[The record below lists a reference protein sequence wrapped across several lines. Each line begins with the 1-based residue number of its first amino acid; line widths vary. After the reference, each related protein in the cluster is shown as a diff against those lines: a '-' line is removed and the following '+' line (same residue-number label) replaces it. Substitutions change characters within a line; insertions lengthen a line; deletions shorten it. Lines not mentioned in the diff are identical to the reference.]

1 MMMDWIQQ
9 IQFPDG
15 SLGFLHAWFNKQL
28 IFAMGQ
34 RVAIIFVIAFLFS
47 KSKAFE
53 LLVKNTMQKRD
64 WGALYVIFFLI
75 SFMGSVI
82 ADQVTIQTPENHW
95 GNATITKI
103 EPALFADNS
112 MDNPLTATTQ
122 VDARSIGAVL
132 AGLLGG
138 PILGAAVGV
147 SAGLARYLMGGDAA
161 LAGATGTA
169 LAGLVAGLIYL
180 LILRVKP
187 GMRFNWKVAFFTAC
201 LVEVIMKCLVL
212 ITNPPLAKGL
222 AMIQIT
228 AIPNTLGN
236 GIGTALFVS
245 ILNAYDKTAASF
257 STNALR
263 MAEFFAKVLKRD
275 LPRQRKAARIA
286 RFIQK
291 ETGIAAVAITDQTQ
305 LIAFNGI
312 GADHHH
318 VGDVMATGLVK
329 KAIDTNEIIFIDGFN
344 NHFRC
349 KKSQRCPLH
358 SALIAPVVVN
368 EEVEGTILLFE
379 PKHRF
384 FPKMNHELG
393 KGLASLL
400 SEQILASRYPEL
412 LTRAEDQYIRTRVDP
427 HFFANA
433 LTTISAI
440 TRKDVG
446 EARSLMRKLASLM
459 RERIN
464 SEQGTNTLKQE
475 LAFLNDYIAIEK
487 ARFGDQLQ
495 IEVKTD
501 NSLLNMVMPRFVLQL
516 LVENAIKHGITRLL
530 ETGFIEVNT
539 YRYEDESVRINVK
552 DNAGLFCEN
561 EVAKTRG
568 HGMKLADDLIKAQF
582 NSNEYGL
589 TVNCQPNQYTIVTVT
604 LPLVVEN
611 LEEESEEKAVHDS
624 HY

>member
-1 MMMDWIQQ
+1 MIMDWIQQ
-9 IQFPDG
+9 IEFSSGNLD
-15 SLGFLHAWFNKQL
+15 FIRHWINVQL
-28 IFAMGQ
+28 IFAMCQ
-34 RVAIIFVIAFLFS
+34 RVAIIFVIAILFS

-53 LLVKNTMQKRD
+53 LLLKNTMQKRD
-64 WGALYVIFFLI
+64 WVVLYAIFFFI
-75 SFMGSVI
+75 SSMGSMI
-82 ADQVTIQTPENHW
+82 ADQVTIHTAESHW
-95 GNATITKI
+95 ADSVIIKI
-103 EPALFADNS
+103 EPALFAENS
-112 MDNPLTATTQ
+112 MENPQIATTQ
-122 VDARSIGAVL
+122 VEARSIGAIL

-138 PILGAAVGV
+138 PLLGSAVGI
-147 SAGLARYLMGGDAA
+147 SAGLVRYLMGGDAA
-161 LAGATGTA
+161 LAGTIGTT

-180 LILRVKP
+180 LVLRIQP
-187 GMRFNWKVAFFTAC
+187 SMRFNWKVAFFTAC
-201 LVEVIMKCLVL
+201 LVELIMKCIVF

-222 AMIQIT
+222 AMIQVT

-275 LPRQRKAARIA
+275 LTAQRKAARIA

-291 ETGIAAVAITDQTQ
+291 ETGIAAVAITDQTR
-305 LIAFNGI
+305 LIAFDGM

-318 VGDVMATGLVK
+318 VGDVIATGLIK
-329 KAIDTNEIIFIDGFN
+329 KAIDTNAIIFIDGYN

-349 KKSQRCPLH
+349 KKSQCCPLH

-368 EEVEGTILLFE
+368 EEVEGAILLFE

-412 LTRAEDQYIRTRVDP
+412 LARAEDQYLRTRVDP

-440 TRKDVG
+440 SRKDAG

-464 SEQGTNTLKQE
+464 SEEGSNTLKQE
-475 LAFLNDYIAIEK
+475 LNFLNDYIDIEK
-487 ARFGDQLQ
+487 ARFGNQLQ

-501 NSLLNMVMPRFVLQL
+501 TSLLNMVMPRFVLQL
-516 LVENAIKHGITRLL
+516 LVENAIKHGISQLL
-530 ETGFIEVNT
+530 DAGLIEVKI
-539 YRYEDESVRINVK
+539 YRIDDQLVRIDVK

-561 EVAKTRG
+561 EAAETGG
-568 HGMKLADDLIKAQF
+568 HGMSLADDLIKTQF

-589 TVNCQPNQYTIVTVT
+589 TVKCEPYQNTIVTVT
-604 LPLVVEN
+604 FPYVVEN
-611 LEEESEEKAVHDS
+611 IDCEEQVVETHHS
-624 HY
+624 

>member
-15 SLGFLHAWFNKQL
+15 SLGFLRDWFNTQL

-34 RVAIIFVIAFLFS
+34 RVAIIFVIAYLFS

-53 LLVKNTMQKRD
+53 LLVKNTMGKRD
-64 WGALYVIFFLI
+64 WVVLYVIFFFI
-75 SFMGSVI
+75 SSMGSII
-82 ADQVTIQTPENHW
+82 ADQVTIHTAESHW
-95 GNATITKI
+95 ADSGIIKI

-112 MDNPLTATTQ
+112 MENSLIATTQ
-122 VDARSIGAVL
+122 VEARTIGAVL

-138 PILGAAVGV
+138 PVLGAAVGV

-161 LAGATGTA
+161 LAGAFGTA

-180 LILRVKP
+180 LVLRVKP
-187 GMRFNWKVAFFTAC
+187 SMRFNWKVAFFTAC
-201 LVEVIMKCLVL
+201 LVELVMKCMVF

-222 AMIQIT
+222 AMIQVT
-228 AIPNTLGN
+228 TIPNTLGN
-236 GIGTALFVS
+236 GIGAALFVT
-245 ILNAYDKTAASF
+245 ILNDYDKTAASF

-275 LPRQRKAARIA
+275 LPAQRKAARIA

-305 LIAFNGI
+305 LIAFNGM

-329 KAIDTNEIIFIDGFN
+329 KAIDTKQIIFIDGYN
-344 NHFRC
+344 NRFRC
-349 KKSQRCPLH
+349 KKSQHCPLH

-368 EEVEGTILLFE
+368 EEIEGAILLFE
-379 PKHRF
+379 PRHRF

-400 SEQILASRYPEL
+400 SEQILASRYPGL
-412 LTRAEDQYIRTRVDP
+412 LARAEDQYIRTRVDP

-440 TRKDVG
+440 SRKDAG

-464 SEQGTNTLKQE
+464 SEEGSNTLKQE
-475 LAFLNDYIAIEK
+475 LNFLNDYIDIEK
-487 ARFGDQLQ
+487 ARFGNQLQ

-501 NSLLNMVMPRFVLQL
+501 ASLLNMVMPRFVLQL
-516 LVENAIKHGITRLL
+516 IVENAIKHGVSHLL
-530 ETGFIEVNT
+530 DVGLIKVKV
-539 YRYEDESVRINVK
+539 YRIDNKLVRIDVK

-561 EVAKTRG
+561 EAAEAGG
-568 HGMKLADDLIKAQF
+568 HGMNLADDLIKTQF

-589 TVNCQPNQYTIVTVT
+589 TVKCEPYQNTIVTITFPYEVENIDYEEQ
-604 LPLVVEN
+604 VVETR
-611 LEEESEEKAVHDS
+611 

>member
-1 MMMDWIQQ
+1 MMDWIQQ
-9 IQFPDG
+9 IEFSAS
-15 SLGFLHAWFNKQL
+15 SLGLLKDWFNAQL
-28 IFAMGQ
+28 IFSMCQ
-34 RVAIIFVIAFLFS
+34 LVAVIFVIAFLFS

-53 LLVKNTMQKRD
+53 LLVKNTLRKRD
-64 WGALYVIFFLI
+64 WLILYAIFFFI
-75 SFMGSVI
+75 SSMGSII
-82 ADQVTIQTPENHW
+82 ADQVTIQTVENSW
-95 GNATITKI
+95 ATTAVIKI

-112 MDNPLTATTQ
+112 MENPLIATTQ
-122 VDARSIGAVL
+122 TDARAIGSVL

-138 PILGAAVGV
+138 PVLGASVGI
-147 SAGLARYLMGGDAA
+147 SAGIIRYLMGGDAA
-161 LAGATGTA
+161 LAGAIGTA

-180 LILRVKP
+180 LVLRVRP
-187 GMRFNWKVAFFTAC
+187 SMRFNWKVAFFTVC
-201 LVEVIMKCLVL
+201 LVEVMMKYFVI

-222 AMIQIT
+222 AMIQVT

-257 STNALR
+257 STNALQ

-275 LPRQRKAARIA
+275 LPAQRKAARIA

-291 ETGIAAVAITDQTQ
+291 ETGIAAVAITNQTK
-305 LIAFNGI
+305 LIAFDGM
-312 GADHHH
+312 GVDHHH

-329 KAIDTNEIIFIDGFN
+329 KALETNEIIFIDGYN

-368 EEVEGTILLFE
+368 EEVEGAILLFE

-400 SEQILASRYPEL
+400 SEQILASRYPKL
-412 LTRAEDQYIRTRVDP
+412 LARAEDQYLRTRVDP

-440 TRKDVG
+440 SRKDAG

-459 RERIN
+459 RERIDP
-464 SEQGTNTLKQE
+464 EEGGNTLKQE
-475 LAFLNDYIAIEK
+475 LAFLNDYIDIEK
-487 ARFGDQLQ
+487 ARFGNQLQ
-495 IEVKTD
+495 IEVNTD
-501 NSLLNMVMPRFVLQL
+501 NSLLDMVMPRFVLQL
-516 LVENAIKHGITRLL
+516 LVENAIKHGVSKLL
-530 ETGFIEVNT
+530 DTGHIEVNV
-539 YRYEDESVRINVK
+539 YRTEGELVRIDVK
-552 DNAGLFCEN
+552 DNAGLFYDN
-561 EVAKTRG
+561 EAVNTG
-568 HGMKLADDLIKAQF
+568 GYGMKLADDLIKTQF

-589 TVNCQPNQYTIVTVT
+589 TVNCEPDQYTTVT
-604 LPLVVEN
+604 ITLPYVVE
-611 LEEESEEKAVHDS
+611 STDCDS
-624 HY
+624 KE